1 MELRAAQLLKPP
13 VCGLPPGWTPAYCQQ
28 LRTFYMARPAAAAA
42 ARPALRPPKSR
53 TVPSSPAL
61 SPAPPRP
68 ARARRRRRRRRW
80 RPCSPTGAWSPYAA
94 PAPLCSSAA
103 GPPLREGPPLG
114 RRSPAASSATAPATS
129 SRWRTPPATVRGAR
143 GRGCA
148 RASFAGC
155 PVRSCPRQLV
165 RPCPSRGSAPAPP
178 IRGGPAHPR
187 LRGWRSLSLS
197 TQLAAARRPRQVLL
211 KVLANGPGFRQA
223 RRRPSRPNP
232 RPAAPAAPHRARSA
246 QERRAAHWL
255 GTRRGTAGPPGR
267 GGRGRCLLCM

>member
-148 RASFAGC
+148 APAS
-155 PVRSCPRQLV
+155 PVALSAVVRGSLSACV
-165 RPCPSRGSAPAPP
+165 RPEAP
-178 IRGGPAHPR
+178 RR
-187 LRGWRSLSLS
+187 LRPS
-197 TQLAAARRPRQVLL
+197 AAARR
-211 KVLANGPGFRQA
+211 
-223 RRRPSRPNP
+223 
-232 RPAAPAAPHRARSA
+232 
-246 QERRAAHWL
+246 
-255 GTRRGTAGPPGR
+255 TRGCE
-267 GGRGRCLLCM
+267 GGGAYPCQHS